1 MWSTNGAEP
10 ANSDGVIEDLAD
22 RYHDYLERWKREAG
36 DVPVGTFVKFSG
48 KLVKKLSFEEF
59 TPILMEYAEM
69 ATRYQE
75 TIDRGDTINDVVLKV
90 LRDQA
95 AQLMLP
101 PPG

>member
-1 MWSTNGAEP
+1 LLSTAAGA
-10 ANSDGVIEDLAD
+10 ALHSDAVIEDLAD

-36 DVPVGTFVKFSG
+36 DVPVGTFVKYSG

-59 TPILMEYAEM
+59 TPILMEYVEM
-69 ATRYQE
+69 AARYQE
-75 TIDRGDTINDVVLKV
+75 TLDSGDTINDVVLKV

-95 AQLMLP
+95 AQLMLH